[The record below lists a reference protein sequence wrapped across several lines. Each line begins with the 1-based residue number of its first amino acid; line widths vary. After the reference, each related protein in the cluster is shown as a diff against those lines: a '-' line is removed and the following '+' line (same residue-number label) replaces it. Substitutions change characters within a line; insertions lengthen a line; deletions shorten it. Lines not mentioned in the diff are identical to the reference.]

1 MLLFNYLE
9 EINTTQRKQPM
20 KDMTD
25 TNTQPQEDKSIA
37 RNVSMFAD
45 QWGEVD
51 RVNELY
57 DFRNVSLA
65 LRHIINEYRQM
76 KAVAIKAESY

>member
-9 EINTTQRKQPM
+9 ETITTQGKQPM
-20 KDMTD
+20 KDTIETD
-25 TNTQPQEDKSIA
+25 NQPQDDKAIA
-37 RNVSMFAD
+37 RNVSMFTD
-45 QWGEVD
+45 QWTEVE

-57 DFRNVSLA
+57 GFRNVSLA

-76 KAVAIKAESY
+76 KDAQIQSLPY

>member
-1 MLLFNYLE
+1 MLLFSYLE
-9 EINTTQRKQPM
+9 ETNTTQGKQPM
-20 KDMTD
+20 KDMAD
-25 TNTQPQEDKSIA
+25 TTTQPQEDKSIA

-45 QWGEVD
+45 QWLEVD

-57 DFRNVSLA
+57 GFRNVSLA

-76 KAVAIKAESY
+76 KDAQIQSLPY